1 MDSLVFSEFCEHY
14 CDLLRREEKK
24 RLGLDDILPM
34 LPLQQ
39 QQQQHQQQQQQKQQ
53 QQQQRQQRP
62 PDEDD
67 FLTLANEG
75 KYTKSREADV

>member
-1 MDSLVFSEFCEHY
+1 MDSFVYFIYFRNMDSLVFSEFCEHY

-39 QQQQHQQQQQQKQQ
+39 QQQQ
-53 QQQQRQQRP
+53 QRP

>member
-1 MDSLVFSEFCEHY
+1 MFDCLFTYLFLFRNMDSLVFSEFCEHY

-39 QQQQHQQQQQQKQQ
+39 QQQQ
-53 QQQQRQQRP
+53 QRP